1 MSLKLTLL
9 SLSASPPVNSLYRVH
24 NFNSYH
30 NYDTSLDKSDDDDD
44 DDDDVT
50 PTSNA
55 FNDMDKY
62 LQTVSTP
69 ALSMFDSKGPPS

>member
-30 NYDTSLDKSDDDDD
+30 NSDTSLDTSDDDDD
-44 DDDDVT
+44 LT
-50 PTSNA
+50 PSSNA

-62 LQTVSTP
+62 LQTVLTP